1 MHKLTEDDF
10 ILKKYAW
17 TDISIYALTKDNLL
31 LRYEGYK
38 TGFPIYECL
47 YEGYWE
53 VTDACGIGYS
63 SIASAKPIPE
73 DQAKEIIS
81 KEEKPRS
88 TRPQERNNW
97 LSC

>member
-17 TDISIYALTKDNLL
+17 TDISIYALTEDNLL
-31 LRYEGYK
+31 LRYLGHK

-47 YEGYWE
+47 YEGWWE
-53 VTDACGIGYS
+53 ITDACGISYKE
-63 SIASAKPIPE
+63 IEEAKPISE
-73 DQAKEIIS
+73 DQAKKIIS
-81 KEEKPRS
+81 EEEKPVS
-88 TRPQERNNW
+88 ERPPERNNW